1 MKFVSGK
8 ALAITYE
15 ALLFSFVL
23 PAAILL
29 TINNDIGP
37 SAQITWIAT
46 GWTLASAVLQ
56 TIAGRCSDIFGRRN
70 FFIAGNIVALAGES
84 MQIVFPI
91 PTANDLQGCSVA
103 CRYVSSITPKSPR
116 LISLFKRI
124 ESDNDHCGH
133 CLDGMDSVVR
143 YPFSDKA
150 HA

>member
-1 MKFVSGK
+1 MNSSLPENPQFGANEVVACK

-70 FFIAGNIVALAGES
+70 FFIAGNIIALAGELTHS
-84 MQIVFPI
+84 VFLV
-91 PTANDLQGCSVA
+91 PTANDFRGCSIA
-103 CRYVSSITPKSPR
+103 CRYVPSITTKSLA
-116 LISLFKRI
+116 LIFLF
-124 ESDNDHCGH
+124 
-133 CLDGMDSVVR
+133 
-143 YPFSDKA
+143 
-150 HA
+150 